1 MKKIKKMKIKLF
13 FSLFLF
19 FILSFCDFCFFAKP
33 ILAEN
38 MESNSYKI
46 QFGNFNM
53 SSGKE
58 TGSGYNL
65 SNTMGGLAV
74 GPYGQ
79 YGSTNYFIG
88 SGFQYVY
95 QIDYFAFSISKLN
108 IELGELFADSF
119 KTDSHTI
126 NITTNGASGYNVYA
140 FENHPL
146 KTNSGSE
153 TIPDTTCDLTNCDE
167 TIAASWVDPTQP
179 GFGFN
184 VSGDDA
190 ASDFI
195 NGNYFRQ
202 FANNEASE
210 SMQQIMGSSN
220 VALNRS
226 ATINYKASMPGNQ
239 AAGSYQTSIVFVAVP
254 GY

>member
-1 MKKIKKMKIKLF
+1 MRSNF
-13 FSLFLF
+13 FYLVIVMANFMLMVSF
-19 FILSFCDFCFFAKP
+19 FQSPAWAK
-33 ILAEN
+33 N

-53 SSGKE
+53 SSGRK
-58 TGSGYNL
+58 TGDSFVL
-65 SNTMGGLAV
+65 SDTMGGLAV

-95 QIDYFAFSISKLN
+95 QIDYFSFSISKLS
-108 IELGELFADSF
+108 IELGELFANSF
-119 KTDSHTI
+119 KTDSHI
-126 NITTNGASGYNVYA
+126 ISITTNGASGYSVYA

-146 KTNSGSE
+146 QIVSGTT
-153 TIPDTTCDLTNCDE
+153 TIPDTTCDATNCDE
-167 TIAASWVDPTQP
+167 TVAASWTNPAQA

-184 VSGDDA
+184 IGGDDVA
-190 ASDFI
+190 NDFV

-202 FANNEASE
+202 FANNAASE
-210 SMQQIMGSSN
+210 SMQEIMGSNN

-226 ATINYKASMPGNQ
+226 ATVTYKASMPGNQ
-239 AAGSYQTSIVFVAVP
+239 VAGNYQTSVVFVAVP